1 MAELHSYAA
10 KQQVFSRCVDRNKKC
25 SGHLE
30 E

>member
-10 KQQVFSRCVDRNKKC
+10 KPQVLSRCVDRNKKC

>member
-1 MAELHSYAA
+1 MPELRSYAA
-10 KQQVFSRCVDRNKKC
+10 KQQVLSRCVNRNKKC